1 MSDNYNE
8 KQSVLDKEEV
18 QRIIDE
24 RIARLVEEEKQ
35 LDSPSTGGTPSLP
48 MAMRVTPWRRIRLAR
63 VSRQALYCR
72 SPWVG

>member
-8 KQSVLDKEEV
+8 KQSILDKEEV

-35 LDSPSTGGTPSLP
+35 LDSPSTDVTSSL
-48 MAMRVTPWRRIRLAR
+48 RKFGLCERIRQCIQKLKEHI
-63 VSRQALYCR
+63 
-72 SPWVG
+72 G

>member
-35 LDSPSTGGTPSLP
+35 LDSPSTGGTPSLRKFRLCE
-48 MAMRVTPWRRIRLAR
+48 RV
-63 VSRQALYCR
+63 Y
-72 SPWVG
+72 

>member
-35 LDSPSTGGTPSLP
+35 LDSPSTGGTSLL
-48 MAMRVTPWRRIRLAR
+48 RKFGLCERIRKQIKKLKEHI
-63 VSRQALYCR
+63 
-72 SPWVG
+72 G

>member
-8 KQSVLDKEEV
+8 KQSILDKEEV

-35 LDSPSTGGTPSLP
+35 LDSPSTDDTSLLRKFRLCE
-48 MAMRVTPWRRIRLAR
+48 RV
-63 VSRQALYCR
+63 RQQIKKLKEYI
-72 SPWVG
+72 G

>member
-35 LDSPSTGGTPSLP
+35 FDSPSTDDTSLLRKFGLYE
-48 MAMRVTPWRRIRLAR
+48 RV
-63 VSRQALYCR
+63 RQQIKKLKEYI
-72 SPWVG
+72 G

>member
-8 KQSVLDKEEV
+8 KQSILDKEEV

-35 LDSPSTGGTPSLP
+35 LDSPSTDDPSSL
-48 MAMRVTPWRRIRLAR
+48 RKFGLCERIRQCIQKLKEHI
-63 VSRQALYCR
+63 
-72 SPWVG
+72 G

>member
-35 LDSPSTGGTPSLP
+35 FDSPSTGGTPSLRKFRLYE
-48 MAMRVTPWRRIRLAR
+48 RV
-63 VSRQALYCR
+63 RQQIKKLKEHI
-72 SPWVG
+72 G

>member
-35 LDSPSTGGTPSLP
+35 LDSPSTGGTPSL
-48 MAMRVTPWRRIRLAR
+48 RKFGLYERIRKQIKKLKE
-63 VSRQALYCR
+63 YI
-72 SPWVG
+72 G

>member
-35 LDSPSTGGTPSLP
+35 LDSPSTDDTPSLRKFRLCE
-48 MAMRVTPWRRIRLAR
+48 RV
-63 VSRQALYCR
+63 RQQIKKLKEHI
-72 SPWVG
+72 G

>member
-35 LDSPSTGGTPSLP
+35 LDFPSTDDTSLL
-48 MAMRVTPWRRIRLAR
+48 RKFGLYERIRKQIKKLKE
-63 VSRQALYCR
+63 YI
-72 SPWVG
+72 G

>member
-8 KQSVLDKEEV
+8 KQSILDKEEV

-35 LDSPSTGGTPSLP
+35 LDSPSTDDTSLL
-48 MAMRVTPWRRIRLAR
+48 RKFGLYERIRKQIKKIKR
-63 VSRQALYCR
+63 IYRIKLY
-72 SPWVG
+72 